1 MHLTPKFIIKIHLN
15 EEIKLWKFS
24 GKGRGVD
31 GAGRGVQARPQ
42 ENSLD
47 TVFLS
52 STFFT
57 VNRGGPM
64 VLLQRR
70 QYFSKDPERV
80 QYFPGGGVQLF
91 PWGGGGVQMLIS
103 IETHMTCDF
112 PGVWTPYP
120 HSGSAHDLVIYFLG
134 GISLQSIFTVK
145 VGHL

>member
-1 MHLTPKFIIKIHLN
+1 MRKSNCGNFQ
-15 EEIKLWKFS
+15 
-24 GKGRGVD
+24 GRG
-31 GAGRGVQARPQ
+31 GGEAGRGVQARPP

-52 STFFT
+52 STYFT

-70 QYFSKDPERV
+70 QYFSKDPKRV
-80 QYFPGGGVQLF
+80 QYFPGGPTFSWG
-91 PWGGGGVQMLIS
+91 GGGGVQMLIS

-112 PGVWTPYP
+112 PGVLTPYP

-134 GISLQSIFTVK
+134 GFLYNRF
-145 VGHL
+145 LL